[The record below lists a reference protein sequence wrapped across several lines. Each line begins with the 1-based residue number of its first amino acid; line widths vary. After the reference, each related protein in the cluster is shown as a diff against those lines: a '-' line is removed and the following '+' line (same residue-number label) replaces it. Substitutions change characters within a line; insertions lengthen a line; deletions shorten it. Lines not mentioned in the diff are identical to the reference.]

1 MKPLIFLLPAV
12 LSLHA
17 AAQNYVI
24 ADDRLSSG
32 VLTLEGSNFSVST
45 VNPNGNVCDYEGI
58 VRNRIASDG
67 EGCVVHFSFKRDSVR
82 LDIPETA
89 REACQNYCGHNAF
102 STGFIIKCR
111 RPAPRNM
118 QKRQSGVSGL
128 PIGKNVS
135 ERRKTSS
142 GNI

>member
-32 VLTLEGSNFSVST
+32 VLTLEGSSFSVST
-45 VNPNGNVCDYEGI
+45 INPNGNVCDYEGV
-58 VRNRIASDG
+58 VRNRIVSDG

-82 LDIPETA
+82 LDIPESA
-89 REACQNYCGHNAF
+89 REA
-102 STGFIIKCR
+102 
-111 RPAPRNM
+111 
-118 QKRQSGVSGL
+118 
-128 PIGKNVS
+128 
-135 ERRKTSS
+135 
-142 GNI
+142 